1 TQQRFLDFIMQQTD
15 DQKKIEQK
23 RLEELYKGSGA
34 ALRDVLDTI
43 DHYSSVQAR
52 IAGWRA

>member
-1 TQQRFLDFIMQQTD
+1 MQQTE
-15 DQKKIEQK
+15 DQKDRTK
-23 RLEELYKGSGA
+23 RLEELYKSSGA

-52 IAGWRA
+52 IAGCRA

>member
-1 TQQRFLDFIMQQTD
+1 MQQTD
-15 DQKKIEQK
+15 DQKDRTK
-23 RLEELYKGSGA
+23 RLEGLYKGSGA
-34 ALRDVLDTI
+34 ALRGVLDTI

>member
-1 TQQRFLDFIMQQTD
+1 
-15 DQKKIEQK
+15 
-23 RLEELYKGSGA
+23 GA

-52 IAGWRA
+52 IAGYRA